1 MVWDGARARQEFAQ
15 GAILLPLL
23 LPLHPLHPP
32 PTSGNTATVRE
43 NCTPAQYN
51 TIGLIRNHPVPQVIG
66 LAPSELDQLLSIPP
80 FLPREN

>member
-15 GAILLPLL
+15 GAILPLL
-23 LPLHPLHPP
+23 LPLHPP

-43 NCTPAQYN
+43 NCTPPQYN
-51 TIGLIRNHPVPQVIG
+51 MIGLIRNHPVPQVIG
-66 LAPSELDQLLSIPP
+66 PAPSELNRLLSIPP